1 MDCETIVNE
10 LIIFFIIYLSGPFN
24 LPIMVSAAPVWI
36 PFLVPLES
44 TKKVAK
50 RHNGMPIPVERVDIR
65 SIFSPNKIQ

>member
-1 MDCETIVNE
+1 
-10 LIIFFIIYLSGPFN
+10 
-24 LPIMVSAAPVWI
+24 MVSAAPVWI

-65 SIFSPNKIQ
+65 SMFSPNEIKQDKTFE